1 MCVFKPIKV
10 LGVCARPRV
19 CPRAHVS
26 PCHSPCIAI
35 GSVSFDRSFDS
46 PRIARRTRGGRGAI
60 RGDTARREST
70 SGRAREELA
79 FFCVCVV
86 VANARRRVEPVV
98 GTGAGRS
105 TDGRRA
111 RVAAQPPEGGDTRGV
126 CVCVCPRGGKLT
138 NNESWIDDN
147 HGDRVIDASRGV
159 DVVGARAKRR
169 ARDVVATAGMRPRDA
184 KRFVSSGRRERSR
197 RDANVD
203 VGDGAER
210 RGPGPDRGR
219 AGRAEELEEE
229 LEQVKPRHRR
239 VEERERDER
248 RG

>member
-10 LGVCARPRV
+10 LNVCARPRV

-60 RGDTARREST
+60 PGDTARREST
-70 SGRAREELA
+70 SGRAREELS
-79 FFCVCVV
+79 FFFVCVV
-86 VANARRRVEPVV
+86 VANARGRGEPVV

-105 TDGRRA
+105 TDGRTTRA
-111 RVAAQPPEGGDTRGV
+111 CCGATARGGGHG
-126 CVCVCPRGGKLT
+126 VCVCPRGGKLT

>member
-10 LGVCARPRV
+10 LNVCARPRV

-26 PCHSPCIAI
+26 PMPLAVHR
-35 GSVSFDRSFDS
+35 DRVGLVRSIVRFS
-46 PRIARRTRGGRGAI
+46 SNRAAHPRGTRG
-60 RGDTARREST
+60 DSRRHCATRVDEWSRA
-70 SGRAREELA
+70 GRALV
-79 FFCVCVV
+79 FFVCVV
-86 VANARRRVEPVV
+86 VANARGRGEPVV

-105 TDGRRA
+105 TDGRTTRA
-111 RVAAQPPEGGDTRGV
+111 CCGATARGGGHG
-126 CVCVCPRGGKLT
+126 VCVCPRGGKLT